1 MPVLIRGNL
10 SVSTRSCRDL
20 HTLVWWS
27 TRHGRVEVKM
37 LKIFETAKLTDKLL
51 FSQAVFV
58 RIRSIKR
65 NNSKNAKNLSRNY

>member
-10 SVSTRSCRDL
+10 SVSTRSCGELR
-20 HTLVWWS
+20 TFVWS

>member
-1 MPVLIRGNL
+1 MLVLIRGD
-10 SVSTRSCRDL
+10 VETSTRSCGEL
-20 HTLVWWS
+20 HTPVWS

-37 LKIFETAKLTDKLL
+37 LKFFETTKLTDKLL
-51 FSQAVFV
+51 FSQTVFV

>member
-1 MPVLIRGNL
+1 
-10 SVSTRSCRDL
+10 
-20 HTLVWWS
+20 
-27 TRHGRVEVKM
+27 M

-65 NNSKNAKNLSRNY
+65 NNSKNAKNLITNEKQWINNFENHVEYKLSEKSSLIQS